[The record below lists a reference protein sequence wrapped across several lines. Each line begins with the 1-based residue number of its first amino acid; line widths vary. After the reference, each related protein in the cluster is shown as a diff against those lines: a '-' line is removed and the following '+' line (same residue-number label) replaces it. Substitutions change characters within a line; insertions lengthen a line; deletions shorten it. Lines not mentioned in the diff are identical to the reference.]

1 MKTYLECLSRAAE
14 VTDQVAL
21 SANIKLTL
29 SDDELILLQQAAD
42 IYAEQSN
49 SHKHGVMQVPNVS
62 TRTFNVGDKVQWR
75 GMDLIVVEVGVNEI
89 LIATS
94 ENVDDENY
102 NDWWVGTQYV
112 R

>member
-1 MKTYLECLSRAAE
+1 MIVSLPHNVKNKS
-14 VTDQVAL
+14 
-21 SANIKLTL
+21 S
-29 SDDELILLQQAAD
+29 SDMEKELDLILNEFDEGNMCLNTLRA
-42 IYAEQSN
+42 
-49 SHKHGVMQVPNVS
+49 KLLLLLGVS

-75 GMDLIVVEVGVNEI
+75 GMNLIVVEVGVNEI

-112 R
+112 C

>member
-1 MKTYLECLSRAAE
+1 MEIREKIN
-14 VTDQVAL
+14 QVL
-21 SANIKLTL
+21 RDWKLKAVNTNKAI
-29 SDDELILLQQAAD
+29 DAILLLFGV
-42 IYAEQSN
+42 S
-49 SHKHGVMQVPNVS
+49 SHIFK
-62 TRTFNVGDKVQWR
+62 VGDKVQWR

-112 R
+112 T

>member
-1 MKTYLECLSRAAE
+1 MDKKKLLEIAH
-14 VTDQVAL
+14 AL
-21 SANIKLTL
+21 ELGSIDNKKARTL
-29 SDDELILLQQAAD
+29 LL
-42 IYAEQSN
+42 
-49 SHKHGVMQVPNVS
+49 GLLNVS

-112 R
+112 C

>member
-1 MKTYLECLSRAAE
+1 M
-14 VTDQVAL
+14 D
-21 SANIKLTL
+21 TL
-29 SDDELILLQQAAD
+29 ND
-42 IYAEQSN
+42 IIAGLKWGNLDPVEA
-49 SHKHGVMQVPNVS
+49 HDRVLRLFNVS

-112 R
+112 C